1 MRRPDEVRA
10 FLRSDERKMSR
21 GEECY
26 TSRQQQLARRPG
38 GAQVARSSLVP
49 RLSTDVNALTV
60 SHAGSH
66 RAKTLMAKSLTPTKT
81 LPANY

>member
-38 GAQVARSSLVP
+38 GAQVARSSLV
-49 RLSTDVNALTV
+49 RT
-60 SHAGSH
+60 
-66 RAKTLMAKSLTPTKT
+66 TPQH
-81 LPANY
+81 